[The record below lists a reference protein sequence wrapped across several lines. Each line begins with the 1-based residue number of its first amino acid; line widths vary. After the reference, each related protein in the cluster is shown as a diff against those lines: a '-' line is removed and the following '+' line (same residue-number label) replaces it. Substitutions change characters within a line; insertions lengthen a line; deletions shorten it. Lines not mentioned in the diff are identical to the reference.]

1 MLTADQKEMRK
12 KGLGG
17 SDMGAICGFNSY
29 KTPLDVYRD
38 KLGLSE
44 EEEEN
49 EAMYMGNKLEPV
61 VADIYAEKTGK
72 RLCEKPTLFHPD
84 FSYLLA
90 NVDRMIEEDHAV
102 LEIKTTS
109 SFKKKEWGEE
119 GTDKMP
125 LSYLVQCAHYA
136 LISDASYVDLALLIG
151 GNEFRIYRYNRN
163 APLERKLVEK
173 ATHFWTH
180 HILKQIPPEPLTAQD
195 TARWWPDHKPSLTKI
210 ADAGLLEKLETFKE
224 LKEQI
229 ATLTKDHDSLKEDL
243 QLYIGNHE
251 LLSTLEGV
259 PLIHYKPLERTTV
272 NAQKLKKDHPSIYN
286 QVCKT
291 TLYRRLDLAA

>member
-1 MLTADQKEMRK
+1 MLTAEQKEMRK

-72 RLCEKPTLFHPD
+72 RLSEKPTLFHKEFP
-84 FSYLLA
+84 YLLA
-90 NVDRMIEEDHAV
+90 NIDRMIEHENAV
-102 LEIKTTS
+102 LEIKTTA
-109 SFKKKEWGEE
+109 SFKKKEWGAE
-119 GTDKMP
+119 GTDQMP

-136 LISDASYVDLALLIG
+136 LIADASYVDLALLIG
-151 GNEFRIYRYNRN
+151 GNEFRIYRYTRN
-163 APLERKLVEK
+163 EPLERKLVEK
-173 ATHFWTH
+173 ATHFWNH
-180 HILKQIPPEPLTAQD
+180 HILQHIPPDPLTAQD
-195 TARWWPDHKPSLTKI
+195 TARWWPAHKPTDTRV
-210 ADAGLLEKLETFKE
+210 ADEVLLEKLETFKM
-224 LKEQI
+224 LKQQI

-251 LLSTLEGV
+251 LLSTHEGV
-259 PLIHYKPLERTTV
+259 PLMHYKPLERTTV
-272 NAQKLKKDHPSIYN
+272 NAQKLKKDHPVIYN
-286 QVCKT
+286 LVCKT